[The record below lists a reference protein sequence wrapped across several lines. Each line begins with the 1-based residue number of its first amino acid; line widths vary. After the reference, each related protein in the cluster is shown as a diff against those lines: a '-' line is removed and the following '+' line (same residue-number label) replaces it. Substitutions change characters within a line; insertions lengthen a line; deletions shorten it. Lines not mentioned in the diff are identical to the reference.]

1 MIPLFGANGQAA
13 TALLACDSQLKQD
26 NHNCAVHYVI
36 STDSVDCEVAL
47 GEVVGWVGLGGE
59 VVGCYLK
66 S

>member
-26 NHNCAVHYVI
+26 NAVHYVI

-47 GEVVGWVGLGGE
+47 GEVVGWVGW
-59 VVGCYLK
+59 VGRWLDVT
-66 S
+66 